1 MDPNRRLDGRL
12 PHRRVGR
19 IVVRGEFGPVL
30 EAALPECAIA
40 RMSGE
45 THITMKVRDESELY
59 GLLASLR
66 DLGASLV
73 SVSLDP

>member
-1 MDPNRRLDGRL
+1 MDPNRRLDG
-12 PHRRVGR
+12 PPPPRRVGR

-45 THITMKVRDESELY
+45 THVTMQVRDEAELY
-59 GLLASLR
+59 GLLARLR
-66 DLGASLV
+66 DLGAPLV
-73 SVSLDP
+73 TVSLDP

>member
-1 MDPNRRLDGRL
+1 
-12 PHRRVGR
+12 
-19 IVVRGEFGPVL
+19 VRGEYGPML

-45 THITMKVRDESELY
+45 THVTMRVGDAAELY

-66 DLGASLV
+66 DLGASLI